1 MRTTEPTTPPD
12 GGSYGLTCA
21 LDVRRPFKRSDALAA
36 GITPKMLRGSRFRR
50 LFRGVYIDSRVP
62 VDDPIRTVAAL
73 LLHTPSAFA
82 SHFSA
87 ARHLRLPVPHAA
99 EEHVSVFEQKD
110 RRSQRGLRSHLAPSC
125 VRVTK
130 VRGVRVSSA
139 VDTFLALAPVL
150 SMVDL
155 VIVGDALVRLGL
167 ATERELRA
175 RAENSHERGAIR
187 ARTAAALVRR
197 GVDSPMETRL
207 RLLIVLAGLPE
218 PEVNRILRD
227 AGGDWVIRM
236 DLSYPWLKLMIEYDG
251 RQHAHD
257 VGQWNRDLERRE
269 ELDRLGWR
277 LLVVTA
283 KGIFRHPDQTL
294 LRLHSALRD
303 HGCTDLPSRLSDEW
317 RRHFP
322 VAR

>member
-12 GGSYGLTCA
+12 GGSYGPTCA

-87 ARHLRLPVPHAA
+87 ARHLRLPVPHA
-99 EEHVSVFEQKD
+99 
-110 RRSQRGLRSHLAPSC
+110 
-125 VRVTK
+125 
-130 VRGVRVSSA
+130 
-139 VDTFLALAPVL
+139 
-150 SMVDL
+150 
-155 VIVGDALVRLGL
+155 DALVRLGL

-236 DLSYPWLKLMIEYDG
+236 
-251 RQHAHD
+251 
-257 VGQWNRDLERRE
+257 
-269 ELDRLGWR
+269 
-277 LLVVTA
+277 
-283 KGIFRHPDQTL
+283 
-294 LRLHSALRD
+294 
-303 HGCTDLPSRLSDEW
+303 SDEW